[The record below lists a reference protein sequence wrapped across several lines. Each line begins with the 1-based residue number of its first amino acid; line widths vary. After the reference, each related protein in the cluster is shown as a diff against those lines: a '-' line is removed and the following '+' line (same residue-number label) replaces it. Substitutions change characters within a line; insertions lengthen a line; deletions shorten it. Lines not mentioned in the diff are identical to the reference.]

1 MTFSQ
6 YDSTERR
13 NRLLTKLN
21 LKPEHIEKL
30 KTLTNAKEGKRY
42 EFLGFALD
50 LETSYLRDLL
60 SKDAKITEWQIQMIS
75 VLLQHYSQA
84 TQTPKTGNLTKF
96 TDLPGGYAY
105 ERAFNQRAIQPI
117 AQAFGDNP
125 AELVEAAQ
133 LLGGKPLGYG
143 DASAEISALE
153 GLPVV
158 CIVWGSHEFP
168 ASASILYDSSASSFL
183 PTEDLAILGELTTA
197 RLVDAKTSLKTKK
210 K

>member
-1 MTFSQ
+1 
-6 YDSTERR
+6 
-13 NRLLTKLN
+13 LTKLN
-21 LKPEHIEKL
+21 LKPEHTEKL

-60 SKDAKITEWQIQMIS
+60 SKDARITEWQIQMIS

-117 AQAFGDNP
+117 AQAFGDKP
-125 AELVEAAQ
+125 AELIEAAQ

-153 GLPVV
+153 GLPIVY
-158 CIVWGSHEFP
+158 IVWGAHEFP
-168 ASASILYDSSASSFL
+168 ASASILYDSSASSYL
-183 PTEDLAILGELTTA
+183 PTEDLAVLGELATA